1 MAISTPTAPLILLA
15 SPDEIFARSLES
27 VLTPTGYA
35 ILRTFT
41 AASARAQAQRTQPDA
56 LILATDLTDAT
67 GLQLCRALRGEQV
80 VTDSTPILLTHRGP
94 SSRSLRLEA
103 LRAGAD
109 ELWGEPL
116 DSEEVG
122 LRLAAQLRSK
132 FDADRARR
140 ETLVDDR
147 STLWNDRGLLRRA
160 DELLAL
166 MTRHRDPV
174 TVAVLATDVN
184 GDQPDWDFGDRL
196 AVGLRKSARLSDAV
210 GRLGPARFAVIA
222 PGTGPAGGALMG
234 KRLLDQLDSALGQEG
249 TAVRVGFASV
259 DDATM
264 APRATELV
272 RRATDALHGA
282 GTARVRG
289 WSA

>member
-1 MAISTPTAPLILLA
+1 MRGP
-15 SPDEIFARSLES
+15 SP
-27 VLTPTGYA
+27 
-35 ILRTFT
+35 

-122 LRLAAQLRSK
+122 LRLAAQPRSK
-132 FDADRARR
+132 FDADRARP

-147 STLWNDRGLLRRA
+147 STPWNDPGLLRRGGGPVPPEA
-160 DELLAL
+160 PPRGPG
-166 MTRHRDPV
+166 TR
-174 TVAVLATDVN
+174 
-184 GDQPDWDFGDRL
+184 G
-196 AVGLRKSARLSDAV
+196 ARPT
-210 GRLGPARFAVIA
+210 GRQGGPPSMGSGGRA
-222 PGTGPAGGALMG
+222 PGWL
-234 KRLLDQLDSALGQEG
+234 R
-249 TAVRVGFASV
+249 
-259 DDATM
+259 
-264 APRATELV
+264 
-272 RRATDALHGA
+272 
-282 GTARVRG
+282 
-289 WSA
+289 

>member
-140 ETLVDDR
+140 
-147 STLWNDRGLLRRA
+147 
-160 DELLAL
+160 
-166 MTRHRDPV
+166 
-174 TVAVLATDVN
+174 
-184 GDQPDWDFGDRL
+184 WDFGDRL

-259 DDATM
+259 DDATT

>member
-1 MAISTPTAPLILLA
+1 MRGP
-15 SPDEIFARSLES
+15 SP
-27 VLTPTGYA
+27 
-35 ILRTFT
+35 

-147 STLWNDRGLLRRA
+147 STLWNDRGLLGRA
-160 DELLAL
+160 
-166 MTRHRDPV
+166 R
-174 TVAVLATDVN
+174 
-184 GDQPDWDFGDRL
+184 
-196 AVGLRKSARLSDAV
+196 
-210 GRLGPARFAVIA
+210 A
-222 PGTGPAGGALMG
+222 PL
-234 KRLLDQLDSALGQEG
+234 
-249 TAVRVGFASV
+249 
-259 DDATM
+259 
-264 APRATELV
+264 
-272 RRATDALHGA
+272 
-282 GTARVRG
+282 ARVER
-289 WSA
+289 

>member
-1 MAISTPTAPLILLA
+1 MRGP
-15 SPDEIFARSLES
+15 SP
-27 VLTPTGYA
+27 
-35 ILRTFT
+35 

-67 GLQLCRALRGEQV
+67 GRELGRGMRGEQV

-160 DELLAL
+160 REPPRLL
-166 MTRHRDPV
+166 TPDPDPV
-174 TVAVLATDVN
+174 SPGVLPN
-184 GDQPDWDFGDRL
+184 HPQWGQPD
-196 AVGLRKSARLSDAV
+196 
-210 GRLGPARFAVIA
+210 
-222 PGTGPAGGALMG
+222 
-234 KRLLDQLDSALGQEG
+234 
-249 TAVRVGFASV
+249 
-259 DDATM
+259 
-264 APRATELV
+264 
-272 RRATDALHGA
+272 
-282 GTARVRG
+282 
-289 WSA
+289 